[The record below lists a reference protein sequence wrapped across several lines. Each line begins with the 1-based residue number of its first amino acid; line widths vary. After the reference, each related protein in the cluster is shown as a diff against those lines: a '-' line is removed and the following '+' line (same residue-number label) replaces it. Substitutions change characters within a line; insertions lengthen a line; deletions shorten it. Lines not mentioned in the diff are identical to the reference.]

1 MEPPVHSAV
10 SVTILTVS
18 VTILSVSVSTLI
30 VSVKNSQLVL
40 LYSLSVSMVTKDT

>member
-18 VTILSVSVSTLI
+18 VTILSVSVSTLT

-40 LYSLSVSMVTKDT
+40 LYFLLVSIVNKDT